1 MLLNTIWLS
10 MLYGDAFTA
19 LLPLRL
25 LKNAALCP
33 LEALM
38 LFVVAGL
45 VRRVAIG
52 MGLWREQDGRIV
64 QPKCGPYSHRA
75 TEGQARASPRQMD
88 APQDCCRR
96 RPVPGAR
103 YGLGGMRTKGYIG
116 RRPMP
121 CRGRM
126 PYKKCAAKAREGMNP
141 ARFSVYNA
149 SIKQSSIAPCTLPCA
164 AALRRTM
171 PTSLQIRVDIAHI
184 HNGVHLDAGIAP

>member
-1 MLLNTIWLS
+1 MLYRQNVTYWRALLAKGLVNLIGNVLLNTIWLS

-64 QPKCGPYSHRA
+64 QP
-75 TEGQARASPRQMD
+75 
-88 APQDCCRR
+88 
-96 RPVPGAR
+96 
-103 YGLGGMRTKGYIG
+103 
-116 RRPMP
+116 
-121 CRGRM
+121 
-126 PYKKCAAKAREGMNP
+126 
-141 ARFSVYNA
+141 
-149 SIKQSSIAPCTLPCA
+149 
-164 AALRRTM
+164 
-171 PTSLQIRVDIAHI
+171 
-184 HNGVHLDAGIAP
+184 

>member
-1 MLLNTIWLS
+1 MQTLRETWAASAREYRHLRTLTLVAMLVALNIILDYVGSVQVLPELRVGFGFLTMAMVGMLFGPAVGMGAGCLTEVVSYLMNPRGAYFPGFTITAVVGGLIYGCVLYRQNVTYWRALLAKGLVNLIGNVLLNTIWLS

-64 QPKCGPYSHRA
+64 QP
-75 TEGQARASPRQMD
+75 
-88 APQDCCRR
+88 
-96 RPVPGAR
+96 
-103 YGLGGMRTKGYIG
+103 
-116 RRPMP
+116 
-121 CRGRM
+121 
-126 PYKKCAAKAREGMNP
+126 
-141 ARFSVYNA
+141 
-149 SIKQSSIAPCTLPCA
+149 
-164 AALRRTM
+164 
-171 PTSLQIRVDIAHI
+171 
-184 HNGVHLDAGIAP
+184 